1 MAEYKVGDVVR
12 IKSKEWYE
20 QQKDNSGDI
29 PFKFN
34 SQNNNLYFLRPMSE
48 YCGKKMTISEVLN
61 NGLYHLAEDNGY
73 FCWIDRFF
81 DEYVKEME
89 YKKGQKVR
97 IKSIEWFA
105 NQPKDID
112 GDVVA
117 YVGEEDDHEVYFT
130 KKMSVYCGQVMTIQ
144 QEAEDGGYYLKED
157 MLDFIWS
164 PAFFDLAD
172 DTNYERYKVGDVVK
186 VKSEEWFDL
195 LPHNN
200 EGDVEFEDDGIQYK
214 FPEKMYDYCGQIM
227 KINGVKSG
235 VYTLDGVDED
245 YLWSDKFFDS
255 VGDKI
260 KVCVKVAKKY
270 SPGDKVT
277 IKDWDWFSRQ
287 TKDECGG
294 FIKERGGL
302 KFYFTKDMA
311 QYCGREMTI
320 QEETYYT
327 DGNYRLKEDD
337 LNYDWAPDFFEGGV
351 EDIIVYPQFKIGD
364 KVKIHDKEWF
374 NEMSK
379 GKLSGLGDV
388 VVPTRI
394 GYACFTQEMKE
405 YCDQVMTIKAIDC
418 NGDYFME
425 EDSQYFIWSD
435 EFFDLV
441 DEDEEIFDEVDD
453 IEVDCDTNSAVDKPE
468 FEVKEE
474 VKPKHKIGDVVR
486 VKSKEW
492 YDKSAKTEIGDIA
505 IDQPS
510 GHIWFCKKMTQYCG
524 QELTITSVTE
534 QGNYFTKEANDYL
547 WCDEFFED
555 DENPLFWKTT
565 GLNIAKILNGTPK
578 GTKLY
583 SPCFGYVRFGS
594 IRKVNYGMTIS
605 IFTNPNME
613 LSSRLLL
620 NEDGTLQGY
629 EDNEC
634 ILFPSHTERDW
645 SKYVCPKWR
654 AYDGEFYYVDA
665 DGIVRSEQDY
675 GDEDYDVKP
684 RVERLYNSG
693 NYFKTEEEAK
703 SSKFYRMFNNEN

>member
-1 MAEYKVGDVVR
+1 
-12 IKSKEWYE
+12 
-20 QQKDNSGDI
+20 
-29 PFKFN
+29 
-34 SQNNNLYFLRPMSE
+34 
-48 YCGKKMTISEVLN
+48 
-61 NGLYHLAEDNGY
+61 
-73 FCWIDRFF
+73 
-81 DEYVKEME
+81 
-89 YKKGQKVR
+89 
-97 IKSIEWFA
+97 
-105 NQPKDID
+105 
-112 GDVVA
+112 
-117 YVGEEDDHEVYFT
+117 
-130 KKMSVYCGQVMTIQ
+130 
-144 QEAEDGGYYLKED
+144 
-157 MLDFIWS
+157 
-164 PAFFDLAD
+164 
-172 DTNYERYKVGDVVK
+172 
-186 VKSEEWFDL
+186 
-195 LPHNN
+195 
-200 EGDVEFEDDGIQYK
+200 
-214 FPEKMYDYCGQIM
+214 
-227 KINGVKSG
+227 
-235 VYTLDGVDED
+235 
-245 YLWSDKFFDS
+245 
-255 VGDKI
+255 
-260 KVCVKVAKKY
+260 
-270 SPGDKVT
+270 
-277 IKDWDWFSRQ
+277 
-287 TKDECGG
+287 
-294 FIKERGGL
+294 
-302 KFYFTKDMA
+302 
-311 QYCGREMTI
+311 
-320 QEETYYT
+320 
-327 DGNYRLKEDD
+327 
-337 LNYDWAPDFFEGGV
+337 
-351 EDIIVYPQFKIGD
+351 
-364 KVKIHDKEWF
+364 
-374 NEMSK
+374 
-379 GKLSGLGDV
+379 
-388 VVPTRI
+388 
-394 GYACFTQEMKE
+394 
-405 YCDQVMTIKAIDC
+405 MTIKAIDC

-441 DEDEEIFDEVDD
+441 DDDEEIFDEVDD

-675 GDEDYDVKP
+675 GDEEYDVKP